1 MLTLGIVTIV
11 AATLAEALIIAKQ
24 IDLGEQSCLK
34 QKKIQQESY
43 LNHSSVAYKY
53 KEISR
58 YIARCSGFSLSHF
71 LIYIIEKQVL
81 TSFHLP
87 NIS

>member
-34 QKKIQQESY
+34 QKKNQQESY
-43 LNHSSVAYKY
+43 LNHSSVAYK
-53 KEISR
+53 
-58 YIARCSGFSLSHF
+58 
-71 LIYIIEKQVL
+71 
-81 TSFHLP
+81 
-87 NIS
+87 